1 MYCRNLFPLKTEFL
15 KIKRDIS
22 LKNQLHNNYKIYR
35 NRISILMKSTKQ
47 DYYTKYIESYISNI
61 PGKTS
66 KVFSL
71 REVLPRLIQL
81 CLLFKT
87 ELQIIQKELQIFP
100 TIILELLTKRPKL
113 K

>member
-1 MYCRNLFPLKTEFL
+1 MYCRNLFPLKIEFL

-66 KVFSL
+66 KRSSSS
-71 REVLPRLIQL
+71 INST
-81 CLLFKT
+81 LFTFQNRTTDNPKRIANISNNHLSTIGKKT
-87 ELQIIQKELQIFP
+87 QAKIKY
-100 TIILELLTKRPKL
+100 
-113 K
+113 

>member
-1 MYCRNLFPLKTEFL
+1 MYCRNLFPLKIEFL

-35 NRISILMKSTKQ
+35 NRISILMKSTKR

-100 TIILELLTKRPKL
+100 TIILVLLAKRPKL

>member
-1 MYCRNLFPLKTEFL
+1 MYCRNLFPLKIEFL

-100 TIILELLTKRPKL
+100 TIILVLLAKRSKL

>member
-1 MYCRNLFPLKTEFL
+1 MHYRNLFPLKIEFL
-15 KIKRDIS
+15 KTKRDIS

-35 NRISILMKSTKQ
+35 NRISTLMKSTKQ
-47 DYYTKYIESYISNI
+47 NCYTKYIESNMSNI
-61 PGKTS
+61 PGKKS

-81 CLLFKT
+81 YLLCKI

-100 TIILELLTKRPKL
+100 TIILVLLAKRPKL

>member
-1 MYCRNLFPLKTEFL
+1 MYCRNLFPLKIEFL

>member
-1 MYCRNLFPLKTEFL
+1 MYCRNLFPLKIEFL

-100 TIILELLTKRPKL
+100 TIILVLLAKRPKL

>member
-1 MYCRNLFPLKTEFL
+1 MYCRNLFPLKIEFL

-35 NRISILMKSTKQ
+35 NRISILMKSTKR

-81 CLLFKT
+81 YLLFKT

-100 TIILELLTKRPKL
+100 TIILVLLAKRPKL

>member
-1 MYCRNLFPLKTEFL
+1 MYCRNLFPLKIEFL

-35 NRISILMKSTKQ
+35 NRISTLMKSTKQ
-47 DYYTKYIESYISNI
+47 NCYTKYIESNMSNI
-61 PGKTS
+61 PGKKS
-66 KVFSL
+66 KVFCL

-81 CLLFKT
+81 YLLCKI

-100 TIILELLTKRPKL
+100 TIILVLLAKRPKL

>member
-1 MYCRNLFPLKTEFL
+1 MYCRNLFPLKIEFL

-81 CLLFKT
+81 YLLFKT

-100 TIILELLTKRPKL
+100 TIILVLLAKRPKL

>member
-1 MYCRNLFPLKTEFL
+1 MYCRNLFPLKIEFL

-81 CLLFKT
+81 YLLFKT

>member
-1 MYCRNLFPLKTEFL
+1 MYCRNLFPLKREFL

-100 TIILELLTKRPKL
+100 TIILVLLAKRPKL

>member
-1 MYCRNLFPLKTEFL
+1 
-15 KIKRDIS
+15 
-22 LKNQLHNNYKIYR
+22 
-35 NRISILMKSTKQ
+35 MKSTKQ

-100 TIILELLTKRPKL
+100 TIILVLLAKRPKL

>member
-1 MYCRNLFPLKTEFL
+1 MYCRNLFPLKIEFL

-22 LKNQLHNNYKIYR
+22 LKNQLHNNCKIYR

-100 TIILELLTKRPKL
+100 TIILVLLAKRPKL